1 LCGGVIHT
9 LVALQQ
15 LSPRAICTRENE
27 LTHQDDCVWHCQ
39 SGEAHRYSNVGGQ
52 GRVGSVLRLTAL
64 TLLYVNK
71 RFSMR
76 KRQSILRDG
85 AMTLAVMLIITAILI
100 GLCIWY
106 GPSSG

>member
-1 LCGGVIHT
+1 MAYEYEAAALVI
-9 LVALQQ
+9 
-15 LSPRAICTRENE
+15 R
-27 LTHQDDCVWHCQ
+27 CQ
-39 SGEAHRYSNVGGQ
+39 SFVRWCHSYPSSIATAFAAGEAHRYSNVGGQ